1 MSWTNSAIDGKE
13 PEDVKARQDLFLGLY
28 SEMGSIRA
36 AAKEMNISRRT
47 PTRWI
52 KDDIQ
57 GFKERFEEAKFNF
70 REMLQDIAVNR
81 VKEQGSKDNPV
92 LLIALLNAHWAE
104 KYRPQTTS
112 VDDTAKEVLSDLRDR
127 FKVIKKVEETEDTS
141 EVSPQ
146 QQVEDI
152 LKGKGYKDNDG

>member
-81 VKEQGSKDNPV
+81 VKEQSSKDNPV

-152 LKGKGYKDNDG
+152 LKGKGYKGNDD

>member
-57 GFKERFEEAKFNF
+57 GFKERCEEAKFNF

>member
-13 PEDVKARQDLFLGLY
+13 PEDVKARQDLFLSLY
-28 SEMGSIRA
+28 SELGSIRA

-81 VKEQGSKDNPV
+81 VKEQSSKDNPV

-127 FKVIKKVEETEDTS
+127 FKVIKKVEETEETS
-141 EVSPQ
+141 DISPQ

-152 LKGKGYKDNDG
+152 LKGKGSKGNDG

>member
-13 PEDVKARQDLFLGLY
+13 PEDVKARQDLFIGLY

-70 REMLQDIAVNR
+70 REMLQDLAVNR
-81 VKEQGSKDNPV
+81 VKEQSSKDNPV

>member
-36 AAKEMNISRRT
+36 AAKEMNISSRT

>member
-13 PEDVKARQDLFLGLY
+13 PEDVKARQDLFIGLY

>member
-127 FKVIKKVEETEDTS
+127 FKVIKKVEETEDTN

-146 QQVEDI
+146 QQVENI
-152 LKGKGYKDNDG
+152 LTGKGYKDNDD

>member
-13 PEDVKARQDLFLGLY
+13 PEDVKARQDLFLSLY
-28 SEMGSIRA
+28 SELGSIRA

>member
-13 PEDVKARQDLFLGLY
+13 PEDVKARQDLFIGLY

-81 VKEQGSKDNPV
+81 VKEQSSKDNPV

-127 FKVIKKVEETEDTS
+127 FKVIKKVEETEETT
-141 EVSPQ
+141 EISPQ
-146 QQVEDI
+146 EQVENI
-152 LKGKGYKDNDG
+152 LKGKGYKGNDG

>member
-13 PEDVKARQDLFLGLY
+13 PEDVKARQDLFLSLY
-28 SEMGSIRA
+28 SELGSIRA

-127 FKVIKKVEETEDTS
+127 FKVIKKVEETEETS

-152 LKGKGYKDNDG
+152 LKGKGSKGNDG

>member
-1 MSWTNSAIDGKE
+1 MSATNSFIEGRE
-13 PEDVKARQDLFLGLY
+13 PEDVKARQDFFMTLY
-28 SEMGSIRA
+28 AELGSIRA
-36 AAKEMNISRRT
+36 AVKEMGLNRRT
-47 PTRWI
+47 VNRWM
-52 KDDIQ
+52 KDDVQ

-92 LLIALLNAHWAE
+92 LLIALLNAHWAD

>member
-13 PEDVKARQDLFLGLY
+13 PEDVKARQDLFLSLY
-28 SEMGSIRA
+28 SELGSIRA

-127 FKVIKKVEETEDTS
+127 FKVIKKVEETEETS

>member
-13 PEDVKARQDLFLGLY
+13 PEDVKARQDLFIGLY

-81 VKEQGSKDNPV
+81 VKEQSSKDNPV

-146 QQVEDI
+146 QQVENI
-152 LKGKGYKDNDG
+152 LKGKGYKDNDD

>member
-127 FKVIKKVEETEDTS
+127 FKVIKKEEETEDTS

>member
-13 PEDVKARQDLFLGLY
+13 PEDVKARQDLFLSLY
-28 SEMGSIRA
+28 SELGSIRA

-81 VKEQGSKDNPV
+81 VKEQSSKDNPV

>member
-81 VKEQGSKDNPV
+81 VKEQSSKDNPV
-92 LLIALLNAHWAE
+92 LLLALLNAHWAE

>member
-13 PEDVKARQDLFLGLY
+13 PEDVKARQDLFLSLY
-28 SEMGSIRA
+28 SELGSIRA

-152 LKGKGYKDNDG
+152 LKGKGYKDNEG

>member
-70 REMLQDIAVNR
+70 REMLQDIDVNR

-104 KYRPQTTS
+104 EYRPQTTS

>member
-13 PEDVKARQDLFLGLY
+13 PEDVKARQDLFLSLY
-28 SEMGSIRA
+28 SELGSIRA

-70 REMLQDIAVNR
+70 REMLQDLAVNR
-81 VKEQGSKDNPV
+81 VKEQSSKDNPV

>member
-13 PEDVKARQDLFLGLY
+13 PEDVKARQDLFIGLY

-81 VKEQGSKDNPV
+81 VKEQSSKDNPV

>member
-13 PEDVKARQDLFLGLY
+13 PEDVKARQDLFIGLY

-81 VKEQGSKDNPV
+81 VKEQSSKDNPV

-112 VDDTAKEVLSDLRDR
+112 VDDTAKEVLSALRDR
-127 FKVIKKVEETEDTS
+127 FKVIKKVEETEETS

-146 QQVEDI
+146 QQVENI
-152 LKGKGYKDNDG
+152 LKGKGYKDNDD

>member
-13 PEDVKARQDLFLGLY
+13 PEDVKARQDLFLSLY
-28 SEMGSIRA
+28 SELGSIRA

-127 FKVIKKVEETEDTS
+127 FKVIKKVEETEETS
-141 EVSPQ
+141 DISPQ

-152 LKGKGYKDNDG
+152 LKGKGSKGNDG

>member
-13 PEDVKARQDLFLGLY
+13 PEDVKARQDLFLSLY
-28 SEMGSIRA
+28 SELGSIRA

-52 KDDIQ
+52 QDDIQ

-127 FKVIKKVEETEDTS
+127 FKVIKKVEETEETS